1 MSLYNCK
8 ASGSSYRLTKFTND
22 LEVEASYL
30 TNGRECDCPA
40 GHRPVCRH
48 RIMLPRFIAKNATAG
63 QWFHN
68 YEHQQWIRA
77 AADDEADTLGDLAS
91 TASEL
96 TIATEITLPDDA
108 TSEDVANTFAGLLH
122 KQDEPKPINLLALAD
137 RPEPYGI
144 GPAITNDLPVIR
156 EYNEAKREQ
165 LVKAEQLRIEAKPLR
180 RL

>member
-8 ASGSSYRLTKFTND
+8 EIGGSWRITKFTND
-22 LEVEASYL
+22 LEVEASYF

-68 YEHQQWIRA
+68 YEHQQWVRA
-77 AADDEADTLGDLAS
+77 AVDDEPYTGTTLGSMMISDDLANA
-91 TASEL
+91 ASEL
-96 TIATEITLPDDA
+96 TIASEITLPNDV
-108 TSEDVANTFAGLLH
+108 TGEDVANAFAGLLH
-122 KQDEPKPINLLALAD
+122 KQGEPKPINLLALA
-137 RPEPYGI
+137 EPPNYEG
-144 GPAITNDLPVIR
+144 AITGRFKSSDH
-156 EYNEAKREQ
+156 
-165 LVKAEQLRIEAKPLR
+165 IEEIDKQAKPLR

>member
-22 LEVEASYL
+22 LEVEAPYL

-68 YEHQQWIRA
+68 YEHQQWVRA
-77 AADDEADTLGDLAS
+77 AVDDEPDTLGDLANAALEVDEDEVEIIAPMSHMGNS
-91 TASEL
+91 TPHLGGVYAKD
-96 TIATEITLPDDA
+96 IT
-108 TSEDVANTFAGLLH
+108 
-122 KQDEPKPINLLALAD
+122 PKPINLLALA
-137 RPEPYGI
+137 EPSTQ
-144 GPAITNDLPVIR
+144 PT
-156 EYNEAKREQ
+156 
-165 LVKAEQLRIEAKPLR
+165 EAKPLR

>member
-8 ASGSSYRLTKFTND
+8 EVDGSHRLTKFTND

-68 YEHQQWIRA
+68 YEHQQWVRA
-77 AADDEADTLGDLAS
+77 AADDEPDTLGDLAS
-91 TASEL
+91 EASEL

-108 TSEDVANTFAGLLH
+108 TGEDVANAFAGLLH
-122 KQDEPKPINLLALAD
+122 KQGEPKPINLLALA
-137 RPEPYGI
+137 EPPGFNKEMQTALEADGDKLRQLTDEDH
-144 GPAITNDLPVIR
+144 GPVFLP
-156 EYNEAKREQ
+156 
-165 LVKAEQLRIEAKPLR
+165 EAKPLR